1 VEQKVEHGAGDQ
13 GGLVRR
19 IERRSIDYV
28 PEDERHGKVWHQGP
42 FWFLGNFQFFTITI
56 GFIGPGIGL
65 SMGWT
70 ILAGTLGILFGT
82 LFMAFHAIQG
92 AQLGLP
98 QMVQSRA
105 QFGYRGVVLPLFAT
119 FFTYVAF
126 NVVDSVLIASGL
138 NGLFGWARILV
149 IGVISLIACLIAI
162 YGYDWVHLVFRSL
175 FWISLPFYTILT
187 IAVLLGHA
195 GGDGST
201 PGGFSLVAFMAQFT
215 ASASYN
221 ITYAPY
227 VSDYSRYLPRFTRP
241 RAIIAAVFFGASGS
255 AIWLI
260 ALGAWLA
267 TRLGATDAL
276 VSLRDAGDNVFGG
289 LGTILAF
296 ASVAILVATMGMN
309 AYGGMLTTVTAID
322 AFRKV
327 TPTRRIR
334 VVTIIALTILWT
346 VVSLSISASAVD
358 VLFTTLIMM
367 LYLLAPWTAVNLVD
381 YFFIRRGRYAITELF
396 VVDGLYDTW
405 GWRGISAFILGFV
418 ASVPFWVLPGVWTAP
433 VGNALQGVDVAWL
446 VGLVVSGASYFFLSR
461 SLDLGAESRKVRA
474 SEQALE
480 GDPTGVPS
488 V

>member
-1 VEQKVEHGAGDQ
+1 MEQKVEHGVEEQ
-13 GGLVRR
+13 GGLRR
-19 IERRSIDYV
+19 GIERRSIDYV

-56 GFIGPGIGL
+56 GFIGPALGL

-98 QMVQSRA
+98 QMMQSRA

-138 NGLFGWARILV
+138 NGLFGWTPTLV
-149 IGVISLIACLIAI
+149 MAAIAVIAALIAI
-162 YGYDWVHLVFRSL
+162 YGYDWVHLVFRTL

-187 IAVLLGHA
+187 IAVLLGAA
-195 GGDGST
+195 GGHAPGS
-201 PGGFSLVAFMAQFT
+201 GEFILVAFMAQFT

-227 VSDYSRYLPRFTRP
+227 VSDYSRYLPRRTRP

-267 TRLGATDAL
+267 SRLGATDAL
-276 VSLRDAGDNVFGG
+276 VSLHDAGDNVFSG

-309 AYGGMLTTVTAID
+309 AYGGMLTAVTAID

-334 VVTIIALTILWT
+334 IVTIVALTVLW
-346 VVSLSISASAVD
+346 VAISLSISAAAVD

-381 YFFIRRGRYAITELF
+381 YFFVRRGRYAITELF
-396 VVDGLYDTW
+396 VVDGLYETW
-405 GWRGISAFILGFV
+405 GWRGISAFLLGFV
-418 ASVPFWVLPGVWTAP
+418 ASVLFWVLPGIWTAP
-433 VGNALQGVDVAWL
+433 IGNALQGVDVAWL
-446 VGLVVSGASYFFLSR
+446 VGLVVSGASYFLLSR
-461 SLDLGAESRKVRA
+461 SLDLAAESRKVRA
-474 SEQALE
+474 SEQVLE
-480 GDPTGVPS
+480 GDPSGVPS